1 MCGERQ
7 GKGLPERRSGMG
19 RGDERCEPLDE
30 VSKISLICGIETGEI
45 IS

>member
-7 GKGLPERRSGMG
+7 GKGLPERRSGVG
-19 RGDERCEPLDE
+19 KGDERREPLDE
-30 VSKISLICGIETGEI
+30 VSKISLICSIETGEM